1 MGARG
6 LPLARRQRLPMVV
19 LGNFTGWLFGAGGG
33 ARRAHSLDAR
43 VVQPVEVSM
52 KLNATCATGAYS
64 RLFRDRHIRDS
75 LARAGCLEAEC
86 LAGADEVSLGPGRI
100 SRRRGAQRHS
110 DEYMVLKVDRY

>member
-1 MGARG
+1 MWDRNHSTRKQELKATAWGKFRCARAARLGGPGMGARG
-6 LPLARRQRLPMVV
+6 LPLARRQRPPMVV

-64 RLFRDRHIRDS
+64 RLFRDRHICDS
-75 LARAGCLEAEC
+75 LARAG
-86 LAGADEVSLGPGRI
+86 
-100 SRRRGAQRHS
+100 
-110 DEYMVLKVDRY
+110 